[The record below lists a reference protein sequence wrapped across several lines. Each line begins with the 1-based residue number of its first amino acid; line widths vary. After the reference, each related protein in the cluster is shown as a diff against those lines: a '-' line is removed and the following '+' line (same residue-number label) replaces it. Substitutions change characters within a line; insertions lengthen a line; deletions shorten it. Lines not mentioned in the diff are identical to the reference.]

1 MKSPLSHQL
10 LRILLLRLH
19 VTGMAR
25 SILPACSG
33 GRWLRSSRHLVTERS
48 STAPPTMAKC
58 NAQPNRTRSL
68 ILVRCS
74 LLVVGC
80 RFAPLK
86 NVIRFHGCWPSVH
99 SAACVRVQGADIRFH
114 DCWLEASI
122 RVSNIIRL
130 SSIPCGRLL
139 FLPLPL

>member
-1 MKSPLSHQL
+1 
-10 LRILLLRLH
+10 
-19 VTGMAR
+19 
-25 SILPACSG
+25 
-33 GRWLRSSRHLVTERS
+33 
-48 STAPPTMAKC
+48 
-58 NAQPNRTRSL
+58 
-68 ILVRCS
+68 

-86 NVIRFHGCWPSVH
+86 NAIRFHGCWPSVH